1 MLSEIFLKRIIY
13 LVISLFF
20 IVTFIFIF
28 TEDIEFD
35 NKLSY
40 VDIISIFIN
49 ILLVYYLSYF
59 LNKKDSIAKAEKDLL
74 IKYLEEFQTKKNQ
87 LVNSINST
95 YDYNNVAEVQTL
107 ISNLKILRTELKLK
121 LDLLVDNKYIENNS
135 DLYTN
140 TNTVMRNIWKY
151 LTYTPSVRDTNF
163 NREVYINN
171 ARTNSSL
178 LDKYLFNIIKKI
190 NAK

>member
-1 MLSEIFLKRIIY
+1 MYNFD
-13 LVISLFF
+13 F
-20 IVTFIFIF
+20 
-28 TEDIEFD
+28 DIR
-35 NKLSY
+35 
-40 VDIISIFIN
+40 
-49 ILLVYYLSYF
+49 
-59 LNKKDSIAKAEKDLL
+59 
-74 IKYLEEFQTKKNQ
+74 
-87 LVNSINST
+87 T